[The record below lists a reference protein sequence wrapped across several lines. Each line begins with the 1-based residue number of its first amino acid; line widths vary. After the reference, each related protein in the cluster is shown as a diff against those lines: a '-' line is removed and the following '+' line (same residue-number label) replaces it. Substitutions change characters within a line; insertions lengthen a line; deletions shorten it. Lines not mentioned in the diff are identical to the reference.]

1 MFMKLIEIVRRLTA
15 PTLQTQ
21 LQWLRAELRE
31 RGVGIQLTDACLREL
46 IRDAKV
52 DATSAS
58 RLREEIA
65 ARARFVQV
73 WTQSDARIDAS
84 QWRLLDLARKYAL
97 PRPWRLSEPVA
108 VPARRPTPIYLRWAS
123 AS

>member
-1 MFMKLIEIVRRLTA
+1 MVMKLIEIVRRLRA
-15 PTLQTQ
+15 PTLHTQ

-31 RGVGIQLTDACLREL
+31 RAVRIQLTQACLREL

-52 DATSAS
+52 DATSAA

-65 ARARFVQV
+65 VRAEFVKV
-73 WTQSDARIDAS
+73 WTQSDARVDAS
-84 QWRLLDLARKYAL
+84 HWRLIDLARKYAL

-108 VPARRPTPIYLRWAS
+108 MPARRPTPIYLRWAS

>member
-1 MFMKLIEIVRRLTA
+1 MKLIEILRRLKA
-15 PTLQTQ
+15 PTQHTQ

-31 RGVGIQLTDACLREL
+31 RAVRIKLTEACLREL
-46 IRDAKV
+46 LRDAKV
-52 DATSAS
+52 DATSET

-65 ARARFVQV
+65 VRAEFVKV
-73 WTQSDARIDAS
+73 WTQSDARVDAS
-84 QWRLLDLARKYAL
+84 HWRLIDLARKYAL

-108 VPARRPTPIYLRWAS
+108 MPARRPTPIYLRWAS

>member
-1 MFMKLIEIVRRLTA
+1 MKLIEIVRRLTA
-15 PTLQTQ
+15 PTLHTQ
-21 LQWLRAELRE
+21 LLWLRAELHVRE
-31 RGVGIQLTDACLREL
+31 VRIQLTDGCLREL
-46 IRDAKV
+46 VRDAKV
-52 DATSAS
+52 GATSET

-65 ARARFVQV
+65 GRAQFVKV